1 MANEF
6 DDLNKEIAELTRLQ
20 QGLAAEEDDDSKGVD
35 AFVAATATGIGQ
47 VAKGLG
53 SWSKSVA
60 GGDTSF
66 SSLNSVIDIATNA
79 LSNMAKALPIVG
91 AGLSQA
97 AKAAGEAGKFMLGQ
111 LDSTTKAFNQMGQ
124 VAATGAKGMSGLQ
137 KQFTTA
143 RLPLETFTK
152 MVGDNAATFARW
164 KDTTAEGTDAFS
176 EIVGELTDKDDMTL
190 RRLGMSAT
198 QIGQTTAA
206 FITQQTRLGQAQRMT
221 NAELV
226 ASTKAYAMDLDQLQK
241 LTGQSA
247 GSIQA
252 QQAKMLSQARFR
264 ANIDE
269 MVNDGRGDQARSIQ
283 NLQTE
288 FAGFNEE
295 MGQGIADLVS
305 GTSETGTAGGKLMAS
320 TGGAALDIMNRLKNK
335 DLTTA
340 EASIEMKKAMQKEQ
354 IRTRDTAQQIDST
367 TSGQLEQSAVSDA
380 INSLDTDASKR
391 AKTTQK
397 KQLDKSDG
405 LTESTVK
412 AQQQMENMNMELQK
426 LGFEALPYAADAV
439 DAVAV
444 TIDKAVE
451 FIMDKLQGGKS
462 GSKSTTTTGMDMG
475 GAEIMTA
482 GEAQLTSAE
491 QKKSSATPAPAAP
504 AAKTAAKPAPAPAA
518 PAAKPASA
526 TPSAKSTPTTTPATP
541 EGPSKEQQSQVSKY
555 VESVKAGAATAGAA
569 MISGFDA
576 IKQMIMQ
583 HEGVKT
589 KPYKDSKGL
598 WTVGVGHLIGDGKT
612 LPDSM
617 NREFSQQEV
626 MAMFDQDFASH
637 LAIAQRTPGWDKAND
652 TAKGAMIDLAFNMGQ
667 WWNKFPNTA
676 KALAAGDWQA
686 AAAGLRDSEWY
697 KQVKGRAVTV
707 TGMIEQGGGD
717 TTKKASAAKGALL
730 SGPQQ
735 GYNPNTSMSGVEVKP
750 LNKQAMAAANSANGQ
765 ASIDPR
771 MFGLQ
776 MEQLDLLIASARNQ
790 LAVKQRILKAKA

>member
-1 MANEF
+1 MSKEF
-6 DDLNKEIAELTRLQ
+6 DDLNKEMAELTALQ
-20 QGLAAEEDDDSKGVD
+20 QGLGSKAEDQEKGVK
-35 AFVAATATGIGQ
+35 AFTEATAVGIGQ
-47 VAKGLG
+47 LSKGLG
-53 SWSKSVA
+53 SWTKSV
-60 GGDTSF
+60 GEGETNF
-66 SSLNSVIDIATNA
+66 SSLNAVIDIATNA
-79 LSNMAKALPIVG
+79 LANMAKAIPIVG
-91 AGLSQA
+91 AGLSQT

-137 KQFTTA
+137 TQFTTA

-152 MVGDNAATFARW
+152 MVGENAATFARW

-176 EIVGELTDKDDMTL
+176 EIVGDLTDKGDMTL
-190 RRLGMSAT
+190 RRLGMSAE
-198 QIGQTTAA
+198 QIGQTASA

-226 ASTKAYAMDLDQLQK
+226 ASTKAYTMDLDQLQK

-252 QQAKMLSQARFR
+252 QQDKMLSQARFR

-269 MVNDGRGDQARSIQ
+269 LVSDGRGDQARAIQ

-288 FAGFNEE
+288 FSGFNEE
-295 MGQGIADLVS
+295 MGQGVADLVS
-305 GTSETGTAGGKLMAS
+305 GTSEMGTAGGKLMNA
-320 TGGAALDIMNRLKNK
+320 TGGAALDIMNRMKDNK
-335 DLTTA
+335 LSQA
-340 EASIEMKKAMQKEQ
+340 EASIELKQAMKSQQERQ
-354 IRTRDTAQQIDST
+354 RQLGGQIDAASAG
-367 TSGQLEQSAVSDA
+367 SLEYSAVSDA
-380 INSLDTDASKR
+380 VSSLDTDAAKR

-405 LTESTVK
+405 LTESTIT

-426 LGFEALPYAADAV
+426 LGFQALPYAADAV

-451 FIMDKLQGGKS
+451 FIMDRLQGGKP
-462 GSKSTTTTGMDMG
+462 GVESTTTTGMDMG

-482 GEAQLTSAE
+482 GEAQLTPAE
-491 QKKSSATPAPAAP
+491 QKKSSAASASATPAP
-504 AAKTAAKPAPAPAA
+504 AAKTAAKPAPQKTTSAPTSSPAASAPTSAPAE
-518 PAAKPASA
+518 SA
-526 TPSAKSTPTTTPATP
+526 QTSADREK
-541 EGPSKEQQSQVSKY
+541 SKY
-555 VESVKAGAATAGAA
+555 VESAKAGAATVGGA

-583 HEGVKT
+583 HEGVRT
-589 KPYKDSKGL
+589 KPYKDSLGL

-617 NREFSQQEV
+617 NREFSQQEI
-626 MAMFDQDFASH
+626 MAMFDQDFAKHVS
-637 LAIAQRTPGWDKAND
+637 IAQRTPGWDKAND
-652 TAKGAMIDLAFNMGQ
+652 IAKGAMVDLAFNMGQ
-667 WWNKFPNTA
+667 WWDKFPNTA
-676 KALAAGDWQA
+676 KALAAGDWKSA
-686 AAAGLRDSEWY
+686 ADGLRDSNWF

-707 TGMIEQGGGD
+707 TGMIEQGGND
-717 TTKKASAAKGALL
+717 TGKKASAANGAIL

-735 GYNPNTSMSGVEVKP
+735 GYNPNTSMAGVDVKP
-750 LNKQAMAAANSANGQ
+750 LNKQAMDAANLANGQ
-765 ASIDPR
+765 ASIDPQ

-776 MEQLDLLIASARNQ
+776 MEQLDLLIASAKNQ